1 MVTAELQDHWQ
12 LWSGTWFRVPMDHRW
27 YYDALGHVTWSKSP
41 NNTWIDYAPN
51 ALGQPTRAGMFAS
64 NAVWGP
70 DGQLASFTYGNG
82 IERTITRN
90 KRGLPQRITDQRFGV
105 AVFDEQYG
113 WDPNGN
119 LQMQDDALNLAG
131 GDRELHYDAR
141 DRLTSSWI
149 SGYGNESFGWDAFD
163 RLRWRN
169 SWSGAETFNYDSTH
183 RLISINGPSG
193 TRWYG
198 HDARGN
204 VTGRPGFT
212 HIYDAANRLTETPGV
227 GRFEYD
233 GHGRRTVTWRADG
246 TAKVDF
252 YTVDGKVR
260 YKTDNREGGGTD
272 YVYLGDQLVAEHK
285 GPWRSTRGTIY
296 THTDHLGSPIVRTN
310 NLAHVYSRDR
320 RTNFG
325 APLTLN
331 PVEAEAGYTGHIE
344 DPEQGLVYMQ
354 QRYYDPAIAR
364 FLSVDPVGPLADP
377 TNHFGRYHYAY
388 NNPYRYTDPDG
399 RAPGS
404 RIGCGGES
412 KGPCD
417 PERQSRAPADF
428 RSQGGDPDADAEVG
442 RIRAN
447 NSAMVRQQAAT
458 VDAAVAHGTGM
469 AGEMAAGGVV
479 GKFLGRAL
487 SVMNG
492 LRFGVDDLSRAA
504 GKLDGS
510 GVSAATKAMQSHFDR
525 GGSAFPRLSGDLASR
540 NATAQGVIDDILT
553 SPGSTFTARSTG
565 RFGEVLDVRAPDGR
579 GVRFGSDGTFIGIL
593 EP

>member
-1 MVTAELQDHWQ
+1 MIKL
-12 LWSGTWFRVPMDHRW
+12 
-27 YYDALGHVTWSKSP
+27 
-41 NNTWIDYAPN
+41 
-51 ALGQPTRAGMFAS
+51 S
-64 NAVWGP
+64 NARLTFGTH
-70 DGQLASFTYGNG
+70 A
-82 IERTITRN
+82 ERPGHLPATITRN
-90 KRGLPQRITDQRFGV
+90 KRGLPQQVTDQRFGV
-105 AVFDEQYG
+105 AVFDERYG
-113 WDPNGN
+113 WDANGN

-131 GDRELHYDAR
+131 GDRELNYDAR

-149 SGYGNESFGWDAFD
+149 SGYGNESFGWDALD

-169 SWSGAETFNYDSTH
+169 SWSGAETFNYDGTH
-183 RLISINGPSG
+183 RLTSIHGPSG

-296 THTDHLGSPIVRTN
+296 THTDHLGTPVVRTN

-354 QRYYDPAIAR
+354 QRYYDPSIAR

-377 TNHFGRYHYAY
+377 GNHFGRYHYAL
-388 NNPYRYTDPDG
+388 NNPYRFMDPDG
-399 RAPGS
+399 TCAGS
-404 RIGCGGES
+404 RIT
-412 KGPCD
+412 
-417 PERQSRAPADF
+417 
-428 RSQGGDPDADAEVG
+428 
-442 RIRAN
+442 
-447 NSAMVRQQAAT
+447 NSDGTCR
-458 VDAAVAHGTGM
+458 GTGEYTTQATSARSADM
-469 AGEMAAGGVV
+469 A
-479 GKFLGRAL
+479 
-487 SVMNG
+487 S
-492 LRFGVDDLSRAA
+492 
-504 GKLDGS
+504 DG
-510 GVSAATKAMQSHFDR
+510 
-525 GGSAFPRLSGDLASR
+525 ASR
-540 NATAQGVIDDILT
+540 TTSG
-553 SPGSTFTARSTG
+553 SPGSNQSGTSLGFSAPPIPGWMVDGVAGFGDTLSFGLTSWARGGLQIGSVNYNSGAYLGGQIGGTAYGFALGGVAGLNGGARSVFWSGVGNQQRAASMGVSLERTPIGSALNRYGSSVPGWSWKAASCIYACNASGNAIKVGLQEG
-565 RFGEVLDVRAPDGR
+565 RIWTTVERPVLQWR
-579 GVRFGSDGTFIGIL
+579 GIPYNVV
-593 EP
+593 P